1 MYSGI
6 ITREAKIV
14 SNEGDHNGHKLI
26 IESDVSTLVKEGDSV
41 GINGVCLTVTHF
53 DAKTVSFDVW
63 PESLKRTTLAELKDN
78 DRVHVDMPLK
88 HGEYNG
94 GHNILGHVDYVADLV
109 EKTSVEG
116 SDQVKI
122 WFSLPD
128 NFRDLVP
135 VRGSVAVD
143 GVSLTITDRRKGS
156 FSVSLIPETLN
167 RTHLGQMTKGDKVNI
182 EVDFNS
188 RHIQDESGVLSLAV
202 PDDKRAEKL
211 GTEQEW
217 AFETLKK
224 GGAAILID
232 ECETRTEVA
241 IIAAAQHLSEDVLTF
256 CLGMART
263 GCNLAVAGHVA
274 ERLAIPAPVV
284 NSELDEEGRRFL
296 VPVRHPD
303 VEDNDYS
310 AEALLKSIEMFTN
323 EDYNIGD
330 WICPGNLPAVEVLS
344 PEIDRPWS
352 VLEGSVSALK
362 KAELYPVAL
371 CVTMLA
377 ANGKRLSKE
386 QADAFAARFELPV
399 LNLKDF
405 IDTF

>member
-6 ITREAKIV
+6 ITREATII
-14 SNEGDHNGHKLI
+14 SNEGDHNGRKLT
-26 IESDVSTLVKEGDSV
+26 IESDVCSIVKEGDSV
-41 GINGVCLTVTHF
+41 GINGVCLTVTGF
-53 DAKTVSFDVW
+53 DDKTVSFDVW
-63 PESLKRTTLAELKDN
+63 PESLKRTTLPSLTVGEI
-78 DRVHVDMPLK
+78 VHVDMPLK

-94 GHNILGHVDYVADLV
+94 GHNILGHVDYVAELI
-109 EKTSVEG
+109 EMTSVVG
-116 SDQVKI
+116 SNQVKI
-122 WFSLPD
+122 WFSLPN

-143 GVSLTITDRRKGS
+143 GVSLTITDRNKNA

-167 RTHLGQMTKGDKVNI
+167 RTHLGKMTKGDKVNI

-188 RHIQDESGVLSLAV
+188 RHIQDESGVLSLTI
-202 PDDKRAEKL
+202 PDDKRADKAADE
-211 GTEQEW
+211 EVW

-224 GGAAILID
+224 GGAVLIID
-232 ECETRTEVA
+232 DSNEKTEVA
-241 IIAAAQHLSEDVLTF
+241 ITAAAEFLTADVLTF

-296 VPVRHPD
+296 VPVRHRD

-330 WICPGNLPAVEVLS
+330 WICPGNVPAVQILS
-344 PEIDRPWS
+344 GEIDRPWS
-352 VLEGSVSALK
+352 VLEGSVAVLK
-362 KAELYPVAL
+362 KAALYPVAL

-377 ANGKRLSKE
+377 ANGKRLNQE
-386 QADAFAARFELPV
+386 QAEAFATRFELPV
-399 LNLKDF
+399 LKLSDYV
-405 IDTF
+405 

>member
-6 ITREAKIV
+6 ITREAIIV
-14 SNEGDHNGHKLI
+14 SNEGDHNGRKLT
-26 IESDVSTLVKEGDSV
+26 IESDVCSLVKEGDSV
-41 GINGVCLTVTHF
+41 GLNGVCLTVTEF
-53 DAKTVSFDVW
+53 DDKTISFDVW
-63 PESLKRTTLAELKDN
+63 PESLKRTTLPFLTAG

-94 GHNILGHVDYVADLV
+94 GHNILGHVDYVAGLV
-109 EKTSVEG
+109 EKTNVEG

-122 WFSLPD
+122 WFSLPK

-143 GVSLTITDRRKGS
+143 GVSLTITDRSKDA

-167 RTHLGQMTKGDKVNI
+167 RTHLGQMTEGDKVNI

-188 RHIQDESGVLSLAV
+188 RHIQDESGVLSLSV
-202 PDDKRAEKL
+202 PDENRAEK
-211 GTEQEW
+211 TADDESW
-217 AFETLKK
+217 AFDTLKK
-224 GGAAILID
+224 GGAVLMLD
-232 ECETRTEVA
+232 GSSEKTEVA
-241 IIAAAQHLSEDVLTF
+241 IVAAAEFLTADVLTF
-256 CLGMART
+256 CIGMART
-263 GCNLAVAGHVA
+263 GCNLAVDGHVA

-296 VPVRHPD
+296 VPVRHRD

-310 AEALLKSIEMFTN
+310 ADALLKSIEMFTN

-330 WICPGNLPAVEVLS
+330 WICPGNVPAVQILS
-344 PEIDRPWS
+344 GEIDRPWS
-352 VLEGSVSALK
+352 VLEGSVALLK
-362 KAELYPVAL
+362 KAQLYPVAL

-377 ANGKRLSKE
+377 ANGKRLNAE
-386 QADAFAARFELPV
+386 QAEAFATRFELPV
-399 LNLKDF
+399 LKLSDYTKNA
-405 IDTF
+405 